1 MNLDED
7 ILYNSRNY
15 EGEEVSPLFFAAL
28 TLSVSGMI
36 FIYFYFV
43 QKLCCASE
51 QENQIVVIDFGCSS
65 QRHDYEAHVNPIKI
79 CDELSDDM
87 V

>member
-15 EGEEVSPLFFAAL
+15 EKDEPSPLFFAAL
-28 TLSVSGMI
+28 TLCVSGGI